1 MTNPHV
7 DENGITVFQAFNILR
22 YEVRQKYD
30 SHYDAFNPAEYG
42 PQETQRMASFLLYL
56 TDVQEGGE
64 TMFPYENGSN
74 MNSSYDF
81 EDCVGLK
88 IKPRKGDR
96 LLFYS
101 LFPNGTID
109 PVSILFSS
117 CSL

>member
-1 MTNPHV
+1 MIGYH
-7 DENGITVFQAFNILR
+7 TVNAFNILR
-22 YEVRQKYD
+22 YEVGQKYD

-42 PQETQRMASFLLYL
+42 PQESQRMASFLLYL

-74 MNSSYDF
+74 MNGSYDF
-81 EDCVGLK
+81 EDCIGLK
-88 IKPRKGDR
+88 IKPRKGDG

-109 PVSILFSS
+109 P
-117 CSL
+117 